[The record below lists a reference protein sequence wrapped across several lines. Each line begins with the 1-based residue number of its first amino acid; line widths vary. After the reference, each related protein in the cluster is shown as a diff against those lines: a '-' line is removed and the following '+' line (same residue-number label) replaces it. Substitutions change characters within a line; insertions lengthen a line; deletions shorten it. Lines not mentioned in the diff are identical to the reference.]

1 MVALSHLLL
10 LAVTA
15 TATSTAPIDDDAF
28 LLSPAHSSSHLLFYT
43 PIAWP
48 SPLTLPSPNSHAS
61 GTALTLA
68 KASQDVCDSV
78 DFLTAYANCLQCSG
92 ADNEDIW
99 RYYGRGLSPV
109 GEACGLET
117 EPKEGEQPGVAEAP
131 KVASASAGTAPTSHS
146 HVQETPAP
154 SVSHT
159 EHSAP
164 SQTSSGG
171 AGYQSP
177 VIYPTGATGTF
188 THYGNGTA
196 SFTIYSL
203 YLLSK
208 PSTLL
213 QKRRCQMQ
221 QLCSSAPLRLGWRM
235 ASE

>member
-28 LLSPAHSSSHLLFYT
+28 LLSLFKRQAPGTSKYNCHSNCGTYPAHSSSHLLFYT

-78 DFLTAYANCLQCSG
+78 DFLTAYANCLHCSG

-196 SFTIYSL
+196 SFTAVS
-203 YLLSK
+203 
-208 PSTLL
+208 
-213 QKRRCQMQ
+213 
-221 QLCSSAPLRLGWRM
+221 
-235 ASE
+235 